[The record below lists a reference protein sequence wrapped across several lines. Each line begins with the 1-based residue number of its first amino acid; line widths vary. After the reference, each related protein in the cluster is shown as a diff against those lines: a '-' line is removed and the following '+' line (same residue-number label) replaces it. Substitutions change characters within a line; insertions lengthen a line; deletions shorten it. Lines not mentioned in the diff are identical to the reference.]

1 LLEFLLQGKSARLA
15 GAQVYPKRCGDS
27 GDSQRATWLE
37 GLCRAHA
44 PHPAPDN
51 SVEHEIAAAGFS
63 E

>member
-1 LLEFLLQGKSARLA
+1 
-15 GAQVYPKRCGDS
+15 VYPKRCGDS

-51 SVEHEIAAAGFS
+51 AVEHEIAAAGFS